1 MGRADIEVPS
11 CGVDG
16 NSRPQQA
23 CYPRGNFSVAAS
35 PHQRGHDG
43 SLSPAFASGSLT
55 VEDPVRPAFALAL
68 YGGFLSR
75 LSRPL
80 GPLDIFSRGCRPS
93 QTAHLP
99 LSQRLEGAGKRHGRG
114 RAVFHWRLPQPPE
127 RLGSTAPIYALHPQP
142 YLSGRLQ

>member
-16 NSRPQQA
+16 NSRPQRA

-35 PHQRGHDG
+35 PHQWGHDG
-43 SLSPAFASGSLT
+43 SLGPAFTSGSLT

-75 LSRPL
+75 LSWPL
-80 GPLDIFSRGCRPS
+80 GPLDTFSRGCRPS
-93 QTAHLP
+93 QTAHLT
-99 LSQRLEGAGKRHGRG
+99 LSQRIRAGKGYSCGRV
-114 RAVFHWRLPQPPE
+114 VFHWRLPRPPE
-127 RLGSTAPIYALHPQP
+127 RSRSTAPTYALHPQP
-142 YLSGRLQ
+142 YPSVRLQ